1 MSTEIVVH
9 LKPLLLFKA
18 NQCASTVFLSSRHA
32 QGARHRDAAQQ
43 EVADPVG
50 NSTGQDDSQDR

>member
-1 MSTEIVVH
+1 MLNHGS
-9 LKPLLLFKA
+9 F
-18 NQCASTVFLSSRHA
+18 SSRHA